1 MVINNQAVRKALALL
16 NNCTYSVLEYE
27 GIIDPIT
34 GIVKHGE
41 VPKQG
46 GLPGKISFSTVKQAQ
61 EGEVNATAQQVIKLF
76 YEPHIEVKPGS
87 KIVVAHKGQIYNYKN
102 SGEPSKFESHNEL
115 LLEKF
120 IGWA

>member
-27 GIIDPIT
+27 EIKDSIT

-61 EGEVNATAQQVIKLF
+61 ENEANATAQQVVKLF
-76 YEPHIEVKPGS
+76 YEPHIEIKAGS
-87 KIVVAHKGQIYNYKN
+87 KIVVVHKGQVYTYKN
-102 SGEPSKFESHNEL
+102 SGEPSRFESHNEL
-115 LLEKF
+115 VLEKF
-120 IGWA
+120 ISWT